1 METMESMENMF
12 KSNYYKSNKSEE
24 NKKTNKAE
32 TDKSAEKNNKNE
44 KEKEKEKN
52 KKDGLEEKKALMAE
66 EDVTK
71 KDALLSDVTKKNTDL
86 NTNVPVKRQISNNE
100 QSFILDPLSVIIKLA
115 IISNKPVGTKLFIK
129 ENVVHIQEPGIF
141 QGLCRYI
148 SNTNRNDL
156 QFLYNPIQFACKH
169 FLNTHFRSKTPK
181 MVDLFIC
188 AQRGVLQLMETY
200 KGNSVIKLCLNYYY
214 TLLDNYVTEL
224 YTPLFRADDITPYYN
239 DTLLFSLNDL
249 WTSEKIKIVLDMIC
263 FLNDDVMAN
272 DNVKSLDIFI
282 QNMDKHTQGILL
294 LV

>member
-1 METMESMENMF
+1 
-12 KSNYYKSNKSEE
+12 
-24 NKKTNKAE
+24 
-32 TDKSAEKNNKNE
+32 
-44 KEKEKEKN
+44 
-52 KKDGLEEKKALMAE
+52 
-66 EDVTK
+66 
-71 KDALLSDVTKKNTDL
+71 
-86 NTNVPVKRQISNNE
+86 
-100 QSFILDPLSVIIKLA
+100 
-115 IISNKPVGTKLFIK
+115 
-129 ENVVHIQEPGIF
+129 
-141 QGLCRYI
+141 
-148 SNTNRNDL
+148 
-156 QFLYNPIQFACKH
+156 
-169 FLNTHFRSKTPK
+169 